1 MASAAVGWCSLPSL
15 LRWRL
20 EEQMLR
26 RDGSAGFSGSSGLC
40 SKRGKGSVSIHSLLA
55 LLVLKPGVLQVS
67 AGMR

>member
-1 MASAAVGWCSLPSL
+1 
-15 LRWRL
+15 
-20 EEQMLR
+20 MLR